1 MMIKSP
7 KKFCLEDCFRAS
19 APPLGLP
26 SGNLELGRSR
36 RTGTNIDIRSKS
48 FEIFNLAI
56 DDDVNDEDLDDEK
69 QDPCGENSA
78 GGEND
83 QLPELE
89 KLRFFFV
96 LDHTHY

>member
-48 FEIFNLAI
+48 FREGI
-56 DDDVNDEDLDDEK
+56 K
-69 QDPCGENSA
+69 
-78 GGEND
+78 
-83 QLPELE
+83 
-89 KLRFFFV
+89 KRFFWDIFPKSHKNPGV
-96 LDHTHY
+96 GGWVNVFFYAFP